1 MGSQGD
7 CCVKV
12 ALRIRPQ
19 MAKEKIEG
27 CHVCTLVTP
36 GEPQVL
42 LGKDKAFT
50 YDFVFDIDSEQPHI
64 YQTCVYKLIE
74 GCFEGYNATVFA
86 YGQTG
91 SGKTYTMGTGF
102 DVSLSPQ
109 EQGIIP
115 RAVHQLFEG
124 IQARRM
130 RAQEAGTQPP
140 DFKVSAQ
147 FLELYNEEIL
157 DLFDGTRDPESR
169 GRKSAI
175 KIHEDAS
182 GSIYTTG
189 VTSRLVHSED
199 ELLQCLKLGALSRT
213 TASTQMNAQSSRS
226 HAIFTIHLCQMR
238 VCQQQ
243 MQNGGGGQNGEL
255 NGGVESGPIAQPE
268 YETLMAKFHFVDLA
282 GSERLK
288 RTGATGD
295 RAREGISI
303 NCGLLALGNVIS
315 ALGDQTKKGGH
326 VPYRDSKLT
335 RLLQDSLGGNS
346 RTVMIACVSPS
357 DRDFMETLNTLKY
370 ANRARNIKNKV
381 MVNQDKTSQQIS
393 ALRAEIA
400 RLQMELMEY
409 KAGKRVACE
418 EGSEGYSDL
427 YQENTMLQ
435 RENDTLRLRVK
446 AMQETIDHLNSRVTH
461 LLANEVST
469 LLAKSSEGNEEIG
482 TLIQNYIREVEEL
495 RTKLLESE
503 SMNESLRRQVG
514 RLSSRSPFPTS
525 TLSPAPGHPPG
536 SSPAPMSMEAE
547 MTDVLRRAKLDIE
560 RLKKKERRQRRMSPE
575 LEKGLKKRVKLHTQE
590 NGENGQGRENGQN
603 GEIDSD
609 ENYTEEI
616 MSPLQEESGCDDDEG
631 EDEEEG
637 REEEDDFDS
646 DESLVDSDSDSDEK
660 ANFQADLADLTCEIE
675 IKQKLI
681 DELEN
686 SQRRLLMLKLQY
698 EEKLILLQNKIRDT
712 QLERDRVLQNLMT
725 MENYTEE
732 KANRIKQEYEKRLK
746 EMNRDLLKLQT
757 AQKEH
762 ARLLKNQGR
771 YERELKKLQGEV
783 NEMKKAKV
791 ALMKQ
796 MKEEQ
801 QRRRMVEAKRNR
813 EIAQL
818 KKEQRR
824 QEYQIRALESQK
836 RQQELVLRRKTQEVT
851 ALRRLA
857 KPMSDRVAGRVA
869 RWNQTPPVTDSGAE
883 LSASTMASSSEPETA
898 RTVSGLVRQW
908 NNKNSVYGYL
918 GESEGSMDG
927 TRVIGSRKKL
937 QRKPA
942 GLGNSGAAGRANS
955 ISKSARQKWQAL
967 ERRITDIVMQRMTIA
982 NVEADMDRL
991 IKKREELTAQQE
1003 ALSHKREVLMAD
1015 GEGPEAEDRLL
1026 QEINEDIEVL
1036 NANIDYIN
1044 DSLSDCQAT
1053 IVQIEETKDEL
1064 DSVDTSVVISSCSL
1078 SEARHLL
1085 DHFLKASIDKSLQV
1099 AQKEA
1104 QIRLL
1109 EGQLRQTDVIG
1120 SSHNHMILDALREKA
1135 ECIPELQALIHNVQ
1149 QENGYAST
1157 DEEPSEFS
1165 QASDSSVCQMKES
1178 NSQDDFKTKLQQME
1192 PRLSAQMKAVSAE
1205 YLGPILD
1212 PTSGSKP
1219 QHITKSLA
1227 SLTDI
1232 QEDGLSLAPGSLGLS
1247 LALRDPYHR
1256 DRVSRTISLPVR
1268 GHTFPRQ
1275 SRGYDT
1281 SPLTRRKSYDRAYRP
1296 TDGYTPPSSPPLRT
1310 RNDRNVFSR
1319 LTSNQTQGS
1328 ALDKGVISPIGG
1340 VKGGRTAPL
1349 QCVSVAE
1356 GHSKPVLCVDATDE
1370 LLFTGSKDRT
1380 CKMWNLVTGQEIVTL
1395 KGHPNNVVSVK
1406 YCPSSCL
1413 VFSVSTS
1420 YIKVW
1425 DIRDAAKCVR
1435 TLTSSGQVV
1444 SGDACA
1450 GTTTRTIT
1458 FAQGE
1463 CQINQIALNPSGSVL
1478 YAAAGNTVRIWDL
1491 NRMQAMGKLT
1501 GHIGSVMCLTVGQS
1515 LLGKDQ
1521 VITGSKDH
1529 YVKVFDVAEG
1539 TLGNVGPAHN
1549 FEPPHYDGIE
1559 CLAVQGDVLF
1569 SGSRDNGIKKWELE
1583 QQELTQQIPNAH
1595 KDWVCALAYVPG
1607 RPMLL
1612 SGCRGGMLKVW
1623 NVDNFTPIGEIR
1635 GHESPINAICTNS
1648 RQIFT
1653 ASSDCR
1659 VKLWN
1664 YVPGLTPCLPRRVL
1678 AIKGRATS
1686 LP

>member
-1 MGSQGD
+1 MCGD
-7 CCVKV
+7 K
-12 ALRIRPQ
+12 IRPQ

-36 GEPQVL
+36 GEPQML

-50 YDFVFDIDSEQPHI
+50 YDFVFDIDSAQQQI
-64 YQTCVYKLIE
+64 YAACVHKLIE
-74 GCFEGYNATVFA
+74 GCFDGYNATVFA

-91 SGKTYTMGTGF
+91 SGKTHTMGTGF
-102 DVSLSPQ
+102 DMNVQ
-109 EQGIIP
+109 EKDQGIIP
-115 RAVHQLFEG
+115 RAVRQLFLG
-124 IQARRM
+124 IQERKTQ
-130 RAQEAGTQPP
+130 AQQQGTHPP
-140 DFKVSAQ
+140 EFKVSAQ

-157 DLFDGTRDPESR
+157 DLFDGARDPDCKN
-169 GRKSAI
+169 RKSNI
-175 KIHEDAS
+175 KIHEDGS

-189 VTSRLVHSED
+189 VTSRLVNSEE

-213 TASTQMNAQSSRS
+213 TASTQMNASSSRS
-226 HAIFTIHLCQMR
+226 HAIFTINLCQMR
-238 VCQQQ
+238 VCQQT
-243 MQNGGGGQNGEL
+243 E
-255 NGGVESGPIAQPE
+255 PE

-288 RTGATGD
+288 RTGATGE

-315 ALGDQTKKGGH
+315 ALGDQAKKGGH

-346 RTVMIACVSPS
+346 RTLMIACVSPS

-381 MVNQDKTSQQIS
+381 VVNQDKTSQQMS

-400 RLQMELMEY
+400 RLQMELMDY
-409 KAGKRVACE
+409 KAGKRVTGE
-418 EGSEGYSDL
+418 DGSEGFSDL
-427 YQENTMLQ
+427 FQENSMLQ
-435 RENDTLRLRVK
+435 RENDTLRMRVK
-446 AMQETIDHLNSRVTH
+446 AMQETIDHLNTRVTT
-461 LLANEVST
+461 LLANEVIGLMTSVCLLVLST
-469 LLAKSSEGNEEIG
+469 PPPPRS
-482 TLIQNYIREVEEL
+482 
-495 RTKLLESE
+495 KLLESE
-503 SMNESLRRQVG
+503 SMNECLRRSVT
-514 RLSSRSPFPTS
+514 RLSSRSPFTTS
-525 TLSPAPGHPPG
+525 SSHSSTPGPHPLG
-536 SSPAPMSMEAE
+536 SSPSLSMEAE
-547 MTDVLRRAKLDIE
+547 MTDVIRRAKTDIE
-560 RLKKKERRQRRMSPE
+560 RNGARM
-575 LEKGLKKRVKLHTQE
+575 
-590 NGENGQGRENGQN
+590 
-603 GEIDSD
+603 
-609 ENYTEEI
+609 
-616 MSPLQEESGCDDDEG
+616 
-631 EDEEEG
+631 
-637 REEEDDFDS
+637 
-646 DESLVDSDSDSDEK
+646 
-660 ANFQADLADLTCEIE
+660 AADLADLTSEIE

-686 SQRRLLMLKLQY
+686 SQKRLLQLKLQY

-712 QLERDRVLQNLMT
+712 QLERDRVLHNLLS

-732 KANRIKQEYEKRLK
+732 KASRIKSEYEKRLK
-746 EMNRDLLKLQT
+746 EMNRDLLKLQA

-762 ARLLKNQGR
+762 TRLLKNQGR
-771 YERELKKLQGEV
+771 YEQELKKLQQEV

-801 QRRRMVEAKRNR
+801 LRRRMLEAKRNR

-824 QEYQIRALESQK
+824 QEYQIRSLESQK
-836 RQQELVLRRKTQEVT
+836 RQQELVLRRKSQEVT

-857 KPMSDRVAGRVA
+857 KPMSGRMA
-869 RWNQTPPVTDSGAE
+869 RRLQPLDSGAE
-883 LSASTMASSSEPETA
+883 LSASTTSSEPDQSA
-898 RTVSGLVRQW
+898 LSNPVS
-908 NNKNSVYGYL
+908 
-918 GESEGSMDG
+918 
-927 TRVIGSRKKL
+927 T
-937 QRKPA
+937 QRK
-942 GLGNSGAAGRANS
+942 GVLVGSS
-955 ISKSARQKWQAL
+955 SFSKAARQKWQTL
-967 ERRITDIVMQRMTIA
+967 ERRILDIVMQRMTIT

-991 IKKREELTAQQE
+991 IKKREELSVQQE
-1003 ALSHKREVLMAD
+1003 ALLRKRQVLMAE
-1015 GEGPEAEDRLL
+1015 GEGPDGEDRLV
-1026 QEINEDIEVL
+1026 QEMNEDIEVL

-1078 SEARHLL
+1078 AEARHLL
-1085 DHFLKASIDKSLQV
+1085 DHFLKASIDKGLQV
-1099 AQKEA
+1099 AQKES

-1109 EGQLRQTDVIG
+1109 EGQLRQTDMIG
-1120 SSHNHMILDALREKA
+1120 SAHNHLILDALREKA
-1135 ECIPELQALIHNVQ
+1135 ERIPELQALIHNVQ
-1149 QENGYAST
+1149 QGEDTHLACTLTHLTS
-1157 DEEPSEFS
+1157 PHSLFLHV
-1165 QASDSSVCQMKES
+1165 SVCVHREWLCQH
-1178 NSQDDFKTKLQQME
+1178 
-1192 PRLSAQMKAVSAE
+1192 RRGLSSS
-1205 YLGPILD
+1205 P
-1212 PTSGSKP
+1212 
-1219 QHITKSLA
+1219 A
-1227 SLTDI
+1227 SLHPPLSPAPFSPI
-1232 QEDGLSLAPGSLGLS
+1232 ALSHRNADG
-1247 LALRDPYHR
+1247 H
-1256 DRVSRTISLPVR
+1256 
-1268 GHTFPRQ
+1268 
-1275 SRGYDT
+1275 
-1281 SPLTRRKSYDRAYRP
+1281 
-1296 TDGYTPPSSPPLRT
+1296 TPPSSPPLRT

-1319 LTSNQTQGS
+1319 LTIHTHTNTHTHTHAHCQ
-1328 ALDKGVISPIGG
+1328 GVITPTGG

-1349 QCVSVAE
+1349 QCSAVAE

-1406 YCPSSCL
+1406 YCSSSCL

-1425 DIRDAAKCVR
+1425 DIRDSAKCVR

-1444 SGDACA
+1444 SGDACV

-1458 FAQGE
+1458 VAQGE
-1463 CQINQIALNPSGSVL
+1463 YQINQIALNPSGSVL
-1478 YAAAGNTVRIWDL
+1478 YAAAGNTVRTWDL
-1491 NRMQAMGKLT
+1491 NRYQKDTGKLT

-1539 TLGNVGPAHN
+1539 MLGNLGPAHN

-1559 CLAVQGDVLF
+1559 CLAIQGDVLF
-1569 SGSRDNGIKKWELE
+1569 SASRDNGIKKWDLE
-1583 QQELTQQIPNAH
+1583 NQELTQQIPNAH

-1612 SGCRGGMLKVW
+1612 SACRGGMLKVW
-1623 NVDNFTPIGEIR
+1623 NVDNFTPIGEVK

-1648 RQIFT
+1648 RHIFT

-1659 VKLWN
+1659 VKLWS

>member
-1 MGSQGD
+1 MLTEDMATQND

-12 ALRIRPQ
+12 SVRIRPQ

-27 CHVCTLVTP
+27 CHICTSVTP

-50 YDFVFDIDSEQPHI
+50 YDYVFDLDAQQQQI
-64 YQTCVYKLIE
+64 YSACVHKLIE

-102 DVSLSPQ
+102 NVSVSEN
-109 EQGIIP
+109 EQGIVP
-115 RAVHQLFEG
+115 RAVHQLFQG
-124 IQARRM
+124 IQRR
-130 RAQEAGTQPP
+130 RTEAQESGTHPP
-140 DFKVSAQ
+140 EFKVSAQ

-157 DLFDGTRDPESR
+157 DLFDSARDSEAR
-169 GRKSAI
+169 ARKSSI
-175 KIHEDAS
+175 KIHED
-182 GSIYTTG
+182 GNGGIYTSG
-189 VTSRLVHSED
+189 VTSRLVSSEE

-238 VCQQQ
+238 VCPQPQ
-243 MQNGGGGQNGEL
+243 MVNS
-255 NGGVESGPIAQPE
+255 VADDSVSQPE

-288 RTGATGD
+288 RTGATGE

-315 ALGDQTKKGGH
+315 ALGDQSKKAGH

-357 DRDFMETLNTLKY
+357 DRDFMETLNALKY

-381 MVNQDKTSQQIS
+381 VVNQDKTSQQIN

-409 KAGKRVACE
+409 KTGKRVAGE
-418 EGSEGYSDL
+418 DGSEGFSDL
-427 YQENTMLQ
+427 FQENSMLQ
-435 RENDTLRLRVK
+435 RENENLRMRVK
-446 AMQETIDHLNSRVTH
+446 AMQETIDHLNTRVTQ
-461 LLANEVST
+461 LLTNEIN
-469 LLAKSSEGNEEIG
+469 LLLTKTGETNEEIG
-482 TLIQNYIREVEEL
+482 NLIQNYIREIEEL
-495 RTKLLESE
+495 RSKLLESE
-503 SMNESLRRQVG
+503 AMNESLRRSVS
-514 RLSSRSPFPTS
+514 RLSSRSPYPVSHAHPT
-525 TLSPAPGHPPG
+525 GHPLG
-536 SSPAPMSMEAE
+536 SSLSMSMEAE
-547 MTDVLRRAKLDIE
+547 ITDVIHRAKLDIE
-560 RLKKKERRQRRMSPE
+560 RLKKKERNQRRKIPE
-575 LEKGLKKRVKLHTQE
+575 QEKGLKKKVKLLAQE
-590 NGENGQGRENGQN
+590 NEQVSERRENGD
-603 GEIDSD
+603 GDSD
-609 ENYTEEI
+609 NEADEDGMY
-616 MSPLQEESGCDDDEG
+616 PLPEEESGCDEDDE
-631 EDEEEG
+631 EQDI
-637 REEEDDFDS
+637 REEEEFDS

-660 ANFQADLADLTCEIE
+660 ANFQADLADLICEIE

-686 SQRRLLMLKLQY
+686 SQRRLLTLKLQY

-712 QLERDRVLQNLMT
+712 QLERDRVLQNLMS

-732 KANRIKQEYEKRLK
+732 KANKVKAQYEKRLK
-746 EMNRDLLKLQT
+746 EMNRDLLKLQA

-762 ARLLKNQGR
+762 ARLLKNQSR
-771 YERELKKLQGEV
+771 YERELKKLQSEV
-783 NEMKKAKV
+783 AEMKKAKV

-801 QRRRMVEAKRNR
+801 QRRRVIEAKRNR
-813 EIAQL
+813 EIAHL

-824 QEYQIRALESQK
+824 QEYQIRSLESQK
-836 RQQELVLRRKTQEVT
+836 WQQEIVLRRKTQEVT

-857 KPMSDRVAGRVA
+857 KPMSERVAGRISH
-869 RWNQTPPVTDSGAE
+869 RPSSHDSGAE
-883 LSASTMASSSEPETA
+883 LSASTTSSDPETS
-898 RTVSGLVRQW
+898 RSVSSIVRQW
-908 NNKNSVYGYL
+908 NNKLNGYL
-918 GESEGSMDG
+918 GESEGSG
-927 TRVIGSRKKL
+927 GGSSCLSSGRKKF
-937 QRKPA
+937 QRK
-942 GLGNSGAAGRANS
+942 GVNTSF
-955 ISKSARQKWQAL
+955 SKSARQKWQDL
-967 ERRITDIVMQRMTIA
+967 ERRVMDIVMQRMTIA
-982 NVEADMDRL
+982 NVETDMDRL
-991 IKKREELTAQQE
+991 IKKREELSMQQE
-1003 ALSHKREVLMAD
+1003 AVLRKREALLTKGSWEKED
-1015 GEGPEAEDRLL
+1015 EGVV
-1026 QEINEDIEVL
+1026 QELNEEIEVL
-1036 NANIDYIN
+1036 NANVDYIN

-1064 DSVDTSVVISSCSL
+1064 DSVDMSVVISSCSL
-1078 SEARHLL
+1078 TEARHLL
-1085 DHFLKASIDKSLQV
+1085 DHFLKASIDKNLQV

-1120 SSHNHMILDALREKA
+1120 SAHNHMILDALREKA

-1157 DEEPSEFS
+1157 DEEVSEFS
-1165 QASDSSVCQMKES
+1165 QTSETSYSQMKS
-1178 NSQDDFKTKLQQME
+1178 SASQDDLKIKAE
-1192 PRLSAQMKAVSAE
+1192 PRIAGQMKAISAE
-1205 YLGPILD
+1205 YLGPVLD
-1212 PTSGSKP
+1212 CTTKN
-1219 QHITKSLA
+1219 ITKSLA
-1227 SLTDI
+1227 SLSEI
-1232 QEDGLSLAPGSLGLS
+1232 QENGLGYV
-1247 LALRDPYHR
+1247 LRETYSR
-1256 DRVSRTISLPVR
+1256 ESVSRTVSLPVR

-1275 SRGYDT
+1275 SRISD
-1281 SPLTRRKSYDRAYRP
+1281 PFPFNRRPSYDRSQSYRP
-1296 TDGYTPPSSPPLRT
+1296 PESIYTPPSSPPLRT

-1319 LTSNQTQGS
+1319 LTSNQSQGS
-1328 ALDKGVISPIGG
+1328 ALDKSDDSDSSLSEVLRGVISPMAGL
-1340 VKGGRTAPL
+1340 KGGRTAPL
-1349 QCVSVAE
+1349 QCVAMAE
-1356 GHSKPVLCVDATDE
+1356 GHSKPVLCLDATDE

-1395 KGHPNNVVSVK
+1395 RGHPNNVVSVK
-1406 YCPSSCL
+1406 YCSNTVL
-1413 VFSVSTS
+1413 VFTVSTS

-1425 DIRDAAKCVR
+1425 DIRDSAKCVR
-1435 TLTSSGQVV
+1435 TFTSSGQVV

-1458 FAQGE
+1458 TTQGE
-1463 CQINQIALNPSGSVL
+1463 YQINQIALNPSGSVL
-1478 YAAAGNTVRIWDL
+1478 YAAAGNTVRTWDL
-1491 NRMQAMGKLT
+1491 NRMQSTGKLT
-1501 GHIGSVMCLTVGQS
+1501 GHIGSVMCLTVGYS
-1515 LLGKDQ
+1515 GGGKDQ

-1529 YVKVFDVAEG
+1529 YVKVFDATEG
-1539 TLGNVGPAHN
+1539 MQGNIGPAHN

-1559 CLAVQGDVLF
+1559 CLSVHGDVLF
-1569 SGSRDNGIKKWELE
+1569 SGSRDNGIKKWDLA
-1583 QQELTQQIPNAH
+1583 QQELIQQIPNAH

-1612 SGCRGGMLKVW
+1612 SACRAGMLKVW
-1623 NVDNFTPIGEIR
+1623 NVDNFTPIGEIK
-1635 GHESPINAICTNS
+1635 GHDSPINAICTNS
-1648 RQIFT
+1648 KQIFT

-1659 VKLWN
+1659 VKLWS

>member
-1 MGSQGD
+1 MASQGD

-50 YDFVFDIDSEQPHI
+50 YDFVFDIESEQQHI
-64 YQTCVYKLIE
+64 YQASVYKLIE

-102 DVSLSPQ
+102 DVNLGQQ

-124 IQARRM
+124 IQNKKQ
-130 RAQEAGTQPP
+130 RAQEAGNLPP
-140 DFKVSAQ
+140 EFKVSAQ

-169 GRKSAI
+169 NRKSNI

-189 VTSRLVHSED
+189 VTSRLVHNEE

-238 VCQQQ
+238 VCQQPQ
-243 MQNGGGGQNGEL
+243 MNGGEENGEL
-255 NGGVESGPIAQPE
+255 NGVDSSPIAQPE

-288 RTGATGD
+288 RTGATGE

-346 RTVMIACVSPS
+346 HTMMIACVSPS

-381 MVNQDKTSQQIS
+381 VVNQDKTSQQIS

-400 RLQMELMEY
+400 RLQLELMEY

-418 EGSEGYSDL
+418 DGSEGYSDL
-427 YQENTMLQ
+427 YQEKAMLQ

-446 AMQETIDHLNSRVTH
+446 AMQETIDHLNTRVTH

-503 SMNESLRRQVG
+503 SMNESLRRQAT

-525 TLSPAPGHPPG
+525 SLSLSLSLSPAPGHPPG

-560 RLKKKERRQRRMSPE
+560 RLKKKERRQRRTSPE
-575 LEKGLKKRVKLHTQE
+575 LEKGLKKRVKLHTHE
-590 NGENGQGRENGQN
+590 NGENGQSPVNGQN
-603 GEIDSD
+603 GEVDSD
-609 ENYTEEI
+609 DNYAEDI
-616 MSPLQEESGCDDDEG
+616 MSPLQEESGCDEDEG

-637 REEEDDFDS
+637 REEEDEFDS
-646 DESLVDSDSDSDEK
+646 DESQVDSDSDSEEK

-712 QLERDRVLQNLMT
+712 QLERDRVLQNLMS

-746 EMNRDLLKLQT
+746 EMNRDLMKLQT

-771 YERELKKLQGEV
+771 YERELKKLQTEV

-791 ALMKQ
+791 TLMKQ

-869 RWNQTPPVTDSGAE
+869 RWNQTPPGTDSGAE
-883 LSASTMASSSEPETA
+883 LSASTTASSSEPETA

-908 NNKNSVYGYL
+908 NNKNSVYGYM

-927 TRVIGSRKKL
+927 TRVISNRKKL

-942 GLGNSGAAGRANS
+942 GLGSVGAAGRAS
-955 ISKSARQKWQAL
+955 SFSKSARQKWQTL
-967 ERRITDIVMQRMTIA
+967 ERRIMDIVMQRMTIS

-991 IKKREELTAQQE
+991 IKKREELTVQQE

-1026 QEINEDIEVL
+1026 LEINEDIEVL

-1078 SEARHLL
+1078 AEARHLL
-1085 DHFLKASIDKSLQV
+1085 DHFLKASIEKSLQV
-1099 AQKEA
+1099 AHKEE

-1149 QENGYAST
+1149 QENGYGST

-1165 QASDSSVCQMKES
+1165 QASDSSVSQMKQS
-1178 NSQDDFKTKLQQME
+1178 NSQEDFKIKME

-1212 PTSGSKP
+1212 HSSGSKH

-1232 QEDGLSLAPGSLGLS
+1232 QEDGLSLVSGSVALS

-1256 DRVSRTISLPVR
+1256 DRVSRTISLPIR

-1275 SRGYDT
+1275 SRGYET

-1328 ALDKGVISPIGG
+1328 ALDKGVINPIGG

-1349 QCVSVAE
+1349 QCMSVAE

-1425 DIRDAAKCVR
+1425 DIRDSAKCIR

-1491 NRMQAMGKLT
+1491 NRMQVMGKLM

-1559 CLAVQGDVLF
+1559 CLAVHGDVLF

-1583 QQELTQQIPNAH
+1583 HQELTQQIPNAH
-1595 KDWVCALAYVPG
+1595 KDWVCSLAYVPG

-1612 SGCRGGMLKVW
+1612 SACRGGMLKVW
-1623 NVDNFTPIGEIR
+1623 NVENFTPIGEVR
-1635 GHESPINAICTNS
+1635 GHDSPINAICTNS
-1648 RQIFT
+1648 RHIFT
-1653 ASSDCR
+1653 ASSDQT
-1659 VKLWN
+1659 VKIWLSKVWKK
-1664 YVPGLTPCLPRRVL
+1664 R
-1678 AIKGRATS
+1678 
-1686 LP
+1686 

>member
-1 MGSQGD
+1 
-7 CCVKV
+7 
-12 ALRIRPQ
+12 
-19 MAKEKIEG
+19 
-27 CHVCTLVTP
+27 
-36 GEPQVL
+36 
-42 LGKDKAFT
+42 
-50 YDFVFDIDSEQPHI
+50 
-64 YQTCVYKLIE
+64 
-74 GCFEGYNATVFA
+74 
-86 YGQTG
+86 
-91 SGKTYTMGTGF
+91 
-102 DVSLSPQ
+102 
-109 EQGIIP
+109 
-115 RAVHQLFEG
+115 
-124 IQARRM
+124 
-130 RAQEAGTQPP
+130 
-140 DFKVSAQ
+140 
-147 FLELYNEEIL
+147 
-157 DLFDGTRDPESR
+157 
-169 GRKSAI
+169 
-175 KIHEDAS
+175 
-182 GSIYTTG
+182 
-189 VTSRLVHSED
+189 
-199 ELLQCLKLGALSRT
+199 
-213 TASTQMNAQSSRS
+213 
-226 HAIFTIHLCQMR
+226 MR
-238 VCQQQ
+238 VCPQ
-243 MQNGGGGQNGEL
+243 L
-255 NGGVESGPIAQPE
+255 NGVDSSPIAQPE
-268 YETLMAKFHFVDLA
+268 FETLMAKFHFVDLA

-288 RTGATGD
+288 RTGATGE

-303 NCGLLALGNVIS
+303 NWLLL
-315 ALGDQTKKGGH
+315 
-326 VPYRDSKLT
+326 Y
-335 RLLQDSLGGNS
+335 
-346 RTVMIACVSPS
+346 
-357 DRDFMETLNTLKY
+357 RDFMETLNTLKY

-381 MVNQDKTSQQIS
+381 VVNQDKTSQQIS

-409 KAGKRVACE
+409 KAGKRVAGE
-418 EGSEGYSDL
+418 DGSEGFSDL
-427 YQENTMLQ
+427 YQENAMLQ
-435 RENDTLRLRVK
+435 RESDTLRLRVK
-446 AMQETIDHLNSRVTH
+446 AMQETIDHLNTRVTH
-461 LLANEVST
+461 LLANEVRRYVTALNSC
-469 LLAKSSEGNEEIG
+469 LFLPLSCSS
-482 TLIQNYIREVEEL
+482 V

-503 SMNESLRRQVG
+503 AMNESLRRQAP
-514 RLSSRSPFPTS
+514 RLSLRSPFPS
-525 TLSPAPGHPPG
+525 SAHSPAPGHPPG
-536 SSPAPMSMEAE
+536 SSPATLSMEAE
-547 MTDVLRRAKLDIE
+547 MTDVLRRAKMDIE
-560 RLKKKERRQRRMSPE
+560 RLKKKERRQRRMS
-575 LEKGLKKRVKLHTQE
+575 
-590 NGENGQGRENGQN
+590 
-603 GEIDSD
+603 
-609 ENYTEEI
+609 
-616 MSPLQEESGCDDDEG
+616 GCDEDEG

-637 REEEDDFDS
+637 REEEDGFDS
-646 DESLVDSDSDSDEK
+646 DESLVDSESDSDEK

-675 IKQKLI
+675 IKQKLM

-712 QLERDRVLQNLMT
+712 QLERDRVLQNLMS

-732 KANRIKQEYEKRLK
+732 KANRIKQDYEKRLK
-746 EMNRDLLKLQT
+746 EMNRDLLKLQV

-771 YERELKKLQGEV
+771 YERELKKLQTEV
-783 NEMKKAKV
+783 NDMKKAKV
-791 ALMKQ
+791 TLMKQ

-836 RQQELVLRRKTQEVT
+836 RQQEQVLRRKTQEVT

-883 LSASTMASSSEPETA
+883 LSASTTASSSEPETG

-908 NNKNSVYGYL
+908 NNKNNSFGYL
-918 GESEGSMDG
+918 AETGVGSVG
-927 TRVIGSRKKL
+927 V
-937 QRKPA
+937 
-942 GLGNSGAAGRANS
+942 AGRAS
-955 ISKSARQKWQAL
+955 SFSKSARQKWQAL
-967 ERRITDIVMQRMTIA
+967 ERRIMDIVMQRMTIA

-991 IKKREELTAQQE
+991 IKKREELTVHQE
-1003 ALSHKREVLMAD
+1003 SLSHKREVLMAD

-1026 QEINEDIEVL
+1026 QEITEEIEVL

-1078 SEARHLL
+1078 AEARNLL

-1104 QIRLL
+1104 QVRLL

-1120 SSHNHMILDALREKA
+1120 SSHNHIILDALREKA
-1135 ECIPELQALIHNVQ
+1135 EYIPELQALIHNVQ

-1165 QASDSSVCQMKES
+1165 Q
-1178 NSQDDFKTKLQQME
+1178 ME

-1212 PTSGSKP
+1212 SSSGSKQ

-1232 QEDGLSLAPGSLGLS
+1232 REDGMSLGTTSLGLS

-1256 DRVSRTISLPVR
+1256 DRAFRTISLPVR

-1328 ALDKGVISPIGG
+1328 ALDKGVINPIGG

-1406 YCPSSCL
+1406 YCPASCL

-1425 DIRDAAKCVR
+1425 DIRDSAKCVR

-1478 YAAAGNTVRIWDL
+1478 YAAAGNTVRMWDL
-1491 NRMQAMGKLT
+1491 NRMQGMGKLT

-1529 YVKVFDVAEG
+1529 YVKVFDVTEG
-1539 TLGNVGPAHN
+1539 TMGNVGPAHN

-1569 SGSRDNGIKKWELE
+1569 SGSRDNGIKKWDLE

-1612 SGCRGGMLKVW
+1612 SACRGGMLKVW
-1623 NVDNFTPIGEIR
+1623 NVENFTPIGEVR

-1659 VKLWN
+1659 VKLWS

>member
-1 MGSQGD
+1 MVSQND
-7 CCVKV
+7 CSVKV
-12 ALRIRPQ
+12 SLRIRPQ
-19 MAKEKIEG
+19 MVKEKIEG

-50 YDFVFDIDSEQPHI
+50 YDFVFDIDSAQKQI
-64 YQTCVYKLIE
+64 YAACVHKLIE
-74 GCFEGYNATVFA
+74 GCFDGYNATVFA

-102 DVSLSPQ
+102 DVQ
-109 EQGIIP
+109 EEEEEERGIVP
-115 RAVHQLFEG
+115 RAVHHLFLG
-124 IQARRM
+124 IQERKTQAR
-130 RAQEAGTQPP
+130 QQGTHPP
-140 DFKVSAQ
+140 EFKVSAQ

-157 DLFDGTRDPESR
+157 DLFDGARDPDCKN
-169 GRKSAI
+169 RKSNI
-175 KIHEDAS
+175 KIHEDGS
-182 GSIYTTG
+182 GSIYTSG
-189 VTSRLVHSED
+189 VTSRLVNSEE
-199 ELLQCLKLGALSRT
+199 ELLECLKLGALSRT
-213 TASTQMNAQSSRS
+213 TASTQMNASSSRS
-226 HAIFTIHLCQMR
+226 HAIFTINLCQMR
-238 VCQQQ
+238 VCQQTEE
-243 MQNGGGGQNGEL
+243 NGGVNAEL
-255 NGGVESGPIAQPE
+255 NGEVNGGVNTELNGVGGGDGGSIAKPE

-288 RTGATGD
+288 RTGATGE

-315 ALGDQTKKGGH
+315 ALGDQAKKGGH

-400 RLQMELMEY
+400 RLQIELMEY
-409 KAGKRVACE
+409 KGGKRVMGE
-418 EGSEGYSDL
+418 DGLEGFSDL
-427 YQENTMLQ
+427 FQENSMLQ
-435 RENDTLRLRVK
+435 RENDTQRMRVK
-446 AMQETIDHLNSRVTH
+446 AMQETIDHLNTRVTT
-461 LLANEVST
+461 LLANNVST
-469 LLAKSSEGNEEIG
+469 LLAKSGEGNEEIG
-482 TLIQNYIREVEEL
+482 ALIQNYIREVEEL
-495 RTKLLESE
+495 RSKLLESE
-503 SMNESLRRQVG
+503 AMNECLRRSVT
-514 RLSSRSPFPTS
+514 RLSSRS
-525 TLSPAPGHPPG
+525 SPH
-536 SSPAPMSMEAE
+536 SLSMEAE
-547 MTDVLRRAKLDIE
+547 MTDVIRRAKMDIE
-560 RLKKKERRQRRMSPE
+560 RLKKKERRQRRMS
-575 LEKGLKKRVKLHTQE
+575 
-590 NGENGQGRENGQN
+590 GQN
-603 GEIDSD
+603 GQMDSE
-609 ENYTEEI
+609 ENYTEDG
-616 MSPLQEESGCDDDEG
+616 MSPLQEEENGC
-631 EDEEEG
+631 DEEEE
-637 REEEDDFDS
+637 RDEDEFDS

-660 ANFQADLADLTCEIE
+660 ANFQVDLADLTCEIE

-686 SQRRLLMLKLQY
+686 SQKRLLQLKLQY

-712 QLERDRVLQNLMT
+712 QLERDRVLHNLMS

-732 KANRIKQEYEKRLK
+732 KASRIKSDYEKRLK
-746 EMNRDLLKLQT
+746 EMNRDLMKLQA

-771 YERELKKLQGEV
+771 YERELKNLEQEV

-801 QRRRMVEAKRNR
+801 LRRRMVEAKRNR

-824 QEYQIRALESQK
+824 QEYQIRSLESHK
-836 RQQELVLRRKTQEVT
+836 CQQELVLRRKSQEVT

-857 KPMSDRVAGRVA
+857 KPLSGRMA
-869 RWNQTPPVTDSGAE
+869 RRLQPPDSGAE
-883 LSASTMASSSEPETA
+883 LSPSTTSSEPESNSSRKRNDCA
-898 RTVSGLVRQW
+898 VIGLTVNLYCPLSFSLCR
-908 NNKNSVYGYL
+908 SR
-918 GESEGSMDG
+918 
-927 TRVIGSRKKL
+927 TRVQQGKRVLRGSSSFTK
-937 QRKPA
+937 A
-942 GLGNSGAAGRANS
+942 
-955 ISKSARQKWQAL
+955 ARQKWQTL
-967 ERRITDIVMQRMTIA
+967 ERRILDIVIQ
-982 NVEADMDRL
+982 
-991 IKKREELTAQQE
+991 KREELSLQQE
-1003 ALSHKREVLMAD
+1003 ALLRKREVLMAE
-1015 GEGPEAEDRLL
+1015 GEGPDTEDRLV
-1026 QEINEDIEVL
+1026 QEMNEDIEVL

-1053 IVQIEETKDEL
+1053 FIQIEETKEEL

-1078 SEARHLL
+1078 AEARHLL
-1085 DHFLKASIDKSLQV
+1085 DHFLKASIDKGLQV
-1099 AQKEA
+1099 AQKES

-1120 SSHNHMILDALREKA
+1120 SAHNHIILDALREKA

-1149 QENGYAST
+1149 QENGYVST
-1157 DEEPSEFS
+1157 DEEPTEFS
-1165 QASDSSVCQMKES
+1165 QASDGSVCQMKS
-1178 NSQDDFKTKLQQME
+1178 SASQDDFKMKAE

-1205 YLGPILD
+1205 YLCPVLD
-1212 PTSGSKP
+1212 PSTKN
-1219 QHITKSLA
+1219 ITKSLA

-1232 QEDGLSLAPGSLGLS
+1232 LENGTSMSGLSLTLPIF
-1247 LALRDPYHR
+1247 R
-1256 DRVSRTISLPVR
+1256 DRMSRTINLPVR

-1275 SRGYDT
+1275 SHSDDT
-1281 SPLTRRKSYDRAYRP
+1281 SPLTRRKSYHRGQA
-1296 TDGYTPPSSPPLRT
+1296 
-1310 RNDRNVFSR
+1310 SR
-1319 LTSNQTQGS
+1319 
-1328 ALDKGVISPIGG
+1328 GVISPTGG

-1349 QCVSVAE
+1349 QCSAVAE

-1370 LLFTGSKDRT
+1370 LLFTGSKDQT

-1406 YCPSSCL
+1406 YCSSSCL

-1425 DIRDAAKCVR
+1425 DIRDSAKCVR
-1435 TLTSSGQVV
+1435 TLTPGDI
-1444 SGDACA
+1444 GDACA

-1458 FAQGE
+1458 VAQGE
-1463 CQINQIALNPSGSVL
+1463 YQMNQIALNPSGSVL
-1478 YAAAGNTVRIWDL
+1478 YAAAGNTVRTWDL
-1491 NRMQAMGKLT
+1491 TRMTALGKLT
-1501 GHIGSVMCLTVGQS
+1501 GHIGSVMCLTVCQS
-1515 LLGKDQ
+1515 VQGRDQ
-1521 VITGSKDH
+1521 VVTGSKDH

-1539 TLGNVGPAHN
+1539 MLGNVGPSHN

-1559 CLAVQGDVLF
+1559 CLAIQGDVLF
-1569 SGSRDNGIKKWELE
+1569 SASRDNGIKKWDLE

-1612 SGCRGGMLKVW
+1612 SACRGGMLKVW
-1623 NVDNFTPIGEIR
+1623 NVDNFTPIGEVR

-1648 RQIFT
+1648 RHIFT
-1653 ASSDCR
+1653 ASR
-1659 VKLWN
+1659 
-1664 YVPGLTPCLPRRVL
+1664 
-1678 AIKGRATS
+1678 
-1686 LP
+1686 

>member
-1 MGSQGD
+1 MLVFSV
-7 CCVKV
+7 CLIISSPCVSS
-12 ALRIRPQ
+12 RIRPQ

-50 YDFVFDIDSEQPHI
+50 YDFVFDIDSEQQHI
-64 YQTCVYKLIE
+64 YQACVYKLIE
-74 GCFEGYNATVFA
+74 GCLEGYNATVFA

-102 DVSLSPQ
+102 DVSLSQ
-109 EQGIIP
+109 HEQGIIP

-124 IQARRM
+124 IQNRKV

-157 DLFDGTRDPESR
+157 DLFDSARDPESR
-169 GRKSAI
+169 NRKSNI
-175 KIHEDAS
+175 KIHEDSS

-189 VTSRLVHSED
+189 VTSRLVHSEE

-238 VCQQQ
+238 VCQQLQ
-243 MQNGGGGQNGEL
+243 MINGGGENGEV
-255 NGGVESGPIAQPE
+255 NTVDSSPIGQPE

-288 RTGATGD
+288 RTGATGE

-315 ALGDQTKKGGH
+315 ALGDQAKKGGH

-346 RTVMIACVSPS
+346 NTVMIACVSPS

-381 MVNQDKTSQQIS
+381 VVNQDKTSQQIS
-393 ALRAEIA
+393 AMRAEIA
-400 RLQMELMEY
+400 RLQLELMEY

-427 YQENTMLQ
+427 YQENAMLQ

-446 AMQETIDHLNSRVTH
+446 AMQETIDHLNTRVTH

-482 TLIQNYIREVEEL
+482 TLIQKYIREVEEL

-503 SMNESLRRQVG
+503 AMNESLRRQMA
-514 RLSSRSPFPTS
+514 RLSSRSPFPAS

-536 SSPAPMSMEAE
+536 SSPMPMSMEAE

-590 NGENGQGRENGQN
+590 NGENRRGGENGLN
-603 GEIDSD
+603 GEVDSD
-609 ENYTEEI
+609 DNYTEDI
-616 MSPLQEESGCDDDEG
+616 MSPLQEESGCEEDEG

-646 DESLVDSDSDSDEK
+646 DESLVDSDSDSDDK

-712 QLERDRVLQNLMT
+712 QLERDRVLQNLMS

-732 KANRIKQEYEKRLK
+732 KANRIKHEYEKRLK
-746 EMNRDLLKLQT
+746 DMNRDLLKLQA

-771 YERELKKLQGEV
+771 YEQEMKKLQTEV
-783 NEMKKAKV
+783 NDMKKAKV
-791 ALMKQ
+791 VLMKQ

-801 QRRRMVEAKRNR
+801 QRRRM
-813 EIAQL
+813 
-818 KKEQRR
+818 
-824 QEYQIRALESQK
+824 YQIRALESQK

-857 KPMSDRVAGRVA
+857 KPMSDRVAGRVP
-869 RWNQTPPVTDSGAE
+869 RWNQTPPVTDSGAD
-883 LSASTMASSSEPETA
+883 LSASTTASSSEPETA

-908 NNKNSVYGYL
+908 NNKNNVYGYL

-927 TRVIGSRKKL
+927 TRVISRKKL

-942 GLGNSGAAGRANS
+942 GLGSPAAGGRANTF
-955 ISKSARQKWQAL
+955 SKSARQKWQSL
-967 ERRITDIVMQRMTIA
+967 ERRIMDIVMQRMTIS

-991 IKKREELTAQQE
+991 IKKREELTVQQE

-1044 DSLSDCQAT
+1044 DSLSECQAT

-1078 SEARHLL
+1078 AEARHLL
-1085 DHFLKASIDKSLQV
+1085 DHFLKASIEKSLQV

-1120 SSHNHMILDALREKA
+1120 SSHNHIILDALREKA
-1135 ECIPELQALIHNVQ
+1135 EYIPELQALIHNVQ

-1165 QASDSSVCQMKES
+1165 QASDSSVTQMKES
-1178 NSQDDFKTKLQQME
+1178 NSQDDFKVKLE

-1212 PTSGSKP
+1212 PSSGSKP
-1219 QHITKSLA
+1219 PHITKSLA

-1232 QEDGLSLAPGSLGLS
+1232 QEDGLSLIPGGLALS
-1247 LALRDPYHR
+1247 LALREPYHR
-1256 DRVSRTISLPVR
+1256 DRASRTISLPVR

-1281 SPLTRRKSYDRAYRP
+1281 SPITRRKSYDRAYRP

-1328 ALDKGVISPIGG
+1328 ALDKSDDSDSSLSEVLRGVINPIGG

-1380 CKMWNLVTGQEIVTL
+1380 CKMWNLVTGQEIATL

-1406 YCPSSCL
+1406 YCPSSGL

-1425 DIRDAAKCVR
+1425 DIRDSAKCIR

-1478 YAAAGNTVRIWDL
+1478 YAAAGNIVRMWDL
-1491 NRMQAMGKLT
+1491 NRMQATGKLM

-1539 TLGNVGPAHN
+1539 TLGNIGPSHN

-1559 CLAVQGDVLF
+1559 CLAVHGDVLF

-1595 KDWVCALAYVPG
+1595 KDWVCALAHVPG

-1612 SGCRGGMLKVW
+1612 SACRGGMLKVW
-1623 NVDNFTPIGEIR
+1623 NVENFTPIGEVR
-1635 GHESPINAICTNS
+1635 GHDSPINAICTNS

-1653 ASSDCR
+1653 ASSDKT
-1659 VKLWN
+1659 VKIWLSKVW
-1664 YVPGLTPCLPRRVL
+1664 RKR
-1678 AIKGRATS
+1678 
-1686 LP
+1686 

>member
-1 MGSQGD
+1 MATQND

-12 ALRIRPQ
+12 SLRIRPQ

-27 CHVCTLVTP
+27 CHICTSVTP

-50 YDFVFDIDSEQPHI
+50 YDFVFDLDVHQQTI
-64 YQTCVYKLIE
+64 YSACVHKLIE

-102 DVSLSPQ
+102 DVTVSED

-115 RAVHQLFEG
+115 RAVRQLFQG
-124 IQARRM
+124 IQRRRM
-130 RAQEAGTQPP
+130 EAQERGTQPP
-140 DFKVSAQ
+140 EFKVSAQ

-157 DLFDGTRDPESR
+157 DLFDSARDP
-169 GRKSAI
+169 GRKSNI
-175 KIHEDAS
+175 KIHEDS
-182 GSIYTTG
+182 NGGIYTSG
-189 VTSRLVHSED
+189 VTSRLVSSEE

-238 VCQQQ
+238 VCPQ
-243 MQNGGGGQNGEL
+243 MANGSVSAEVNGVDDASMSQ
-255 NGGVESGPIAQPE
+255 GE
-268 YETLMAKFHFVDLA
+268 YETLTAKFHFVDLA

-288 RTGATGD
+288 RTGATGE

-315 ALGDQTKKGGH
+315 ALGDQSKKAGH

-381 MVNQDKTSQQIS
+381 VVNQDKTSQQIS

-409 KAGKRVACE
+409 KTGKRVAGE
-418 EGSEGYSDL
+418 DGSEGFSDL
-427 YQENTMLQ
+427 FQENSMLQ
-435 RENDTLRLRVK
+435 RENDNLRMRVK
-446 AMQETIDHLNSRVTH
+446 AMQETIDHLNTRVTQ
-461 LLANEVST
+461 LLTNEIN
-469 LLAKSSEGNEEIG
+469 LLLTKTGETNEEIG
-482 TLIQNYIREVEEL
+482 NLIQNYIREIEEL
-495 RTKLLESE
+495 RSKLLESE
-503 SMNESLRRQVG
+503 AMNESLRRSVS
-514 RLSSRSPFPTS
+514 RLSSRSPYPAS
-525 TLSPAPGHPPG
+525 HAPAPGHPLG
-536 SSPAPMSMEAE
+536 SSPSVSMEAE
-547 MTDVLRRAKLDIE
+547 ITDVLRRAKLDIE
-560 RLKKKERRQRRMSPE
+560 RLKKKERNQRRKSPE
-575 LEKGLKKRVKLHTQE
+575 REKGLKKRAKLQAQE
-590 NGENGQGRENGQN
+590 NGQSCESRENGD
-603 GEIDSD
+603 GDSD
-609 ENYTEEI
+609 NEPEVEGMY
-616 MSPLQEESGCDDDEG
+616 PLPEEESGCDEDE
-631 EDEEEG
+631 EDEEEEI
-637 REEEDDFDS
+637 REEEEFDS

-660 ANFQADLADLTCEIE
+660 ANLQADLADLTCEIE

-686 SQRRLLMLKLQY
+686 SQRRLLTLKLQY

-712 QLERDRVLQNLMT
+712 QLERDRVLQNLMS

-732 KANRIKQEYEKRLK
+732 KANRIKAEYEKRLK
-746 EMNRDLLKLQT
+746 EMNRDLMKLQA

-762 ARLLKNQGR
+762 ARLLKNQSR
-771 YERELKKLQGEV
+771 YERELKKLQAEV
-783 NEMKKAKV
+783 AEMKKAKV

-801 QRRRMVEAKRNR
+801 QRRRMIEAKRNR

-836 RQQELVLRRKTQEVT
+836 RQQEIVLRRKTQEVT

-857 KPMSDRVAGRVA
+857 KPMSERVAGRA
-869 RWNQTPPVTDSGAE
+869 SRRPANLDSGIE
-883 LSASTMASSSEPETA
+883 LSASTTTSTTTSSEPESS
-898 RTVSGLVRQW
+898 RSVSSIVRQW
-908 NNKNSVYGYL
+908 NNKLNGYL
-918 GESEGSMDG
+918 GESEGSG
-927 TRVIGSRKKL
+927 GGLSRLANGRKKL
-937 QRKPA
+937 QRK
-942 GLGNSGAAGRANS
+942 GVSS
-955 ISKSARQKWQAL
+955 SFSKTARQKWQAL
-967 ERRITDIVMQRMTIA
+967 ERRVMDIVMQRMTIA

-991 IKKREELTAQQE
+991 IKKREELSMQQE
-1003 ALSHKREVLMAD
+1003 ALLRKREKLLS
-1015 GEGPEAEDRLL
+1015 EGPREEEDERVV
-1026 QEINEDIEVL
+1026 QEMNEEIEVL
-1036 NANIDYIN
+1036 NANVDYIN

-1064 DSVDTSVVISSCSL
+1064 DSVDMSVVISSCSL
-1078 SEARHLL
+1078 TEARHLL
-1085 DHFLKASIDKSLQV
+1085 DHFLKASIDKNLQV

-1157 DEEPSEFS
+1157 DEEVSEFS
-1165 QASDSSVCQMKES
+1165 QASETSYSQMKS
-1178 NSQDDFKTKLQQME
+1178 SASQDDFKLKSE
-1192 PRLSAQMKAVSAE
+1192 PRISGQMKAVSAE
-1205 YLGPILD
+1205 YLGPVLD
-1212 PTSGSKP
+1212 ITTKN
-1219 QHITKSLA
+1219 ITKSLA
-1227 SLTDI
+1227 SLSEI
-1232 QEDGLSLAPGSLGLS
+1232 QENGLGFV
-1247 LALRDPYHR
+1247 LRETYSR
-1256 DRVSRTISLPVR
+1256 ESMSRTINLPVR

-1275 SRGYDT
+1275 SRCSDA
-1281 SPLTRRKSYDRAYRP
+1281 SPFTRRPSYDRSQSYRP
-1296 TDGYTPPSSPPLRT
+1296 PETIYTPPSSPPLRT

-1319 LTSNQTQGS
+1319 LTSNQSQGS
-1328 ALDKGVISPIGG
+1328 ALDKSDDSDSSLSEVLRGVISPTAGL
-1340 VKGGRTAPL
+1340 KGGRTAPL
-1349 QCVSVAE
+1349 QCVAVAE
-1356 GHSKPVLCVDATDE
+1356 GHSKPVLCLDATDE

-1395 KGHPNNVVSVK
+1395 RGHPNNVVSVK
-1406 YCPSSCL
+1406 YCSSSGL
-1413 VFSVSTS
+1413 VFTVSTS
-1420 YIKVW
+1420 FIKVW
-1425 DIRDAAKCVR
+1425 DIRDSAKCVR
-1435 TLTSSGQVV
+1435 TFTSSGQVV

-1458 FAQGE
+1458 TAQGE
-1463 CQINQIALNPSGSVL
+1463 YQINQIALNPSGSVL
-1478 YAAAGNTVRIWDL
+1478 YAAAGNTVRTWDL
-1491 NRMQAMGKLT
+1491 NRMQASGKLT
-1501 GHIGSVMCLTVGQS
+1501 GHIGSVMCLTVGYS
-1515 LLGKDQ
+1515 GGGKDQ

-1539 TLGNVGPAHN
+1539 MQGNIGPAHN

-1559 CLAVQGDVLF
+1559 CLAVHGDVLF
-1569 SGSRDNGIKKWELE
+1569 SGSRDNGIKKWDLE
-1583 QQELTQQIPNAH
+1583 QQELIQQIPNAH

-1612 SGCRGGMLKVW
+1612 SACRAGMLKVW
-1623 NVDNFTPIGEIR
+1623 NVDNFTPIGEIK
-1635 GHESPINAICTNS
+1635 GHDSPINAICTNS
-1648 RQIFT
+1648 KQIFT

-1659 VKLWN
+1659 VKLWS